1 MFCFGNAAPY
11 FEGQI
16 IENSREDYRAA
27 VRFGDVRCGQKA
39 IYFHHDGALYYLPYT
54 CIDETTGLVLNEH
67 HSCCSGDSTMEVHN
81 QGTKSRHICTDMGS
95 EPACS
100 LCYAVHHCRTACPL
114 PFQVP
119 VPEKEDCET
128 G

>member
-54 CIDETTGLVLNEH
+54 CIDETTALVLNEH
-67 HSCCSGDSTMEVHN
+67 HSCCSGDSTMEVHKLLVKADGQDIYLEFVSGSDCQRAEDMIKRGQVEFVGG
-81 QGTKSRHICTDMGS
+81 QG
-95 EPACS
+95 
-100 LCYAVHHCRTACPL
+100 V
-114 PFQVP
+114 
-119 VPEKEDCET
+119 
-128 G
+128 